1 MSYAQPET
9 TAILVDG
16 AFYCRRAYK
25 LLGEKS
31 ASERAT
37 ELVSYCHRHL
47 NYKDEPPS
55 RLYRIFYYDC
65 PPLSGNLFHPL
76 LSQSVN
82 MAKSKT
88 YKWNTEFLAELASKR
103 KVAIR
108 LGEIQERESAYRL
121 KRKAMNAL
129 CSKKIGVDDL
139 ALTDFEP
146 DFVQKGVD
154 MRIGLDIATLAHK
167 GLVSRIVLIA
177 GDSDFVPAAKFAR
190 REGIDFILDPMWQPI
205 RASLNEHIDGL
216 RSCVAKNPDPC
227 SEKLHAEYVASA
239 EQVLDD

>member
-1 MSYAQPET
+1 MSCAQPEN

-47 NYKDEPPS
+47 NYKDETPS

-76 LSQSVN
+76 LNQSVN

-103 KVAIR
+103 KVAPSGAI
-108 LGEIQERESAYRL
+108 A
-121 KRKAMNAL
+121 
-129 CSKKIGVDDL
+129 DL
-139 ALTDFEP
+139 AKSAWSVPFWSANPPPSRYRTP
-146 DFVQKGVD
+146 SAAGKGTQK
-154 MRIGLDIATLAHK
+154 
-167 GLVSRIVLIA
+167 
-177 GDSDFVPAAKFAR
+177 
-190 REGIDFILDPMWQPI
+190 
-205 RASLNEHIDGL
+205 
-216 RSCVAKNPDPC
+216 
-227 SEKLHAEYVASA
+227 
-239 EQVLDD
+239 